1 MTYNQLVTTLQSL
14 LQSHAMI
21 KTIKHTT
28 PKEWLQR
35 ESQIIYPCATFS
47 INNGSLNVGAE
58 QVYTVQFF
66 FLDKSGLEAEYEQD
80 VTSDQLQIASDII
93 NYLRIGSNAF
103 FIDDSITFNC
113 ISDKYED
120 YLAGVE
126 FTINITTQSDFS
138 ACDAPIF

>member
-14 LQSHAMI
+14 LSSHAMI
-21 KTIKHTT
+21 KTVKHTT

-58 QVYTVQFF
+58 QVYSVQFF
-66 FLDKSGLEAEYEQD
+66 FLDKSGKEAEFESD
-80 VTSDQLQIASDII
+80 VLSDQMQIASDILSLMRTGRKD
-93 NYLRIGSNAF
+93 YS
-103 FIDDSITFNC
+103 IDDNVSFNA

-120 YLAGVE
+120 YLAGIE
-126 FTINITTQSDFS
+126 YTINISTQNEFTG
-138 ACDAPIF
+138 CNVPL

>member
-1 MTYNQLVTTLQSL
+1 MTYNQLITTLQSL
-14 LQSHAMI
+14 LSSHAMI
-21 KTIKHTT
+21 KTVKHTT

-47 INNGSLNVGAE
+47 INNGSLNIGVE
-58 QVYTVQFF
+58 QIYSVQFF
-66 FLDKSGLEAEYEQD
+66 FLDKSGLEAEYETD
-80 VTSDQLQIASDII
+80 VTSDQLQTASDIV
-93 NYLRIGSNAF
+93 NLLRQKLNLA
-103 FIDDSITFNC
+103 IDDNVTFNC

-126 FTINITTQSDFS
+126 FTINITTESDFS